1 MHTKADFA
9 FELPPA
15 QIAQAPAPTRDGS
28 RLLVVGEPLLDARF
42 PALIDHLPPDPV
54 VIVNDARVVPARVH
68 GHRPSGG
75 AAEVLFV
82 EPADADAAV
91 PPGHVGWRCLVRAGG
106 KLHPG
111 DPIAA
116 DRDPAVALTVAS
128 ERGDGGAVTIAV
140 PGCSRSSMAEM
151 SAMRRLRLSSSPFES
166 TAPARSTSVSKMT
179 PKSAWLSS
187 TASRM
192 LSIASGSSGFGT
204 WLGKRPSGSR

>member
-111 DPIAA
+111 DPLPLPPYIARA
-116 DRDPAVALTVAS
+116 PESTPTPSAIRP
-128 ERGDGGAVTIAV
+128 
-140 PGCSRSSMAEM
+140 CSRARPARWRRPPQGCTSRPSCAARSS
-151 SAMRRLRLSSSPFES
+151 RRGTSSPTS
-166 TAPARSTSVSKMT
+166 RCTWGQAPFAR
-179 PKSAWLSS
+179 
-187 TASRM
+187 
-192 LSIASGSSGFGT
+192 
-204 WLGKRPSGSR
+204 